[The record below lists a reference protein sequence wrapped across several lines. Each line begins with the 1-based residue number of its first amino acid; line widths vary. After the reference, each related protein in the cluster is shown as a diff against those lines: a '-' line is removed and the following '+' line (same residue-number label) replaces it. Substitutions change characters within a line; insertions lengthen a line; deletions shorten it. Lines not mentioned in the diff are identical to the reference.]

1 MSNQRVPLIHDIQ
14 NEDFNDDSRDDA
26 SDAVS
31 GEGDA
36 VKNPQDHHTA
46 VVFKLS
52 DERLKQKKQ
61 ASKSRRDFIRD
72 RLRDSKLAR

>member
-1 MSNQRVPLIHDIQ
+1 MSNQRVPLIKD
-14 NEDFNDDSRDDA
+14 NFADDFNDDSEDGA
-26 SDAVS
+26 GVTSSDAI
-31 GEGDA
+31 GEA

-52 DERLKQKKQ
+52 DERLKAKKQ

-72 RLRDSKLAR
+72 RLRG